1 MRIGIIIGSTR
12 PGRLGESVARWVSGR
27 ASQRTDA
34 EFALVDL
41 KDYGLELLDEPTVP
55 GAANRRYENPATR
68 RWSQAIDAFD
78 GFVFVTPEY
87 NHGVPAALKNAV
99 DLLYPEWNHKAVGF
113 VSYGADGG
121 VRAVEHWRSIVA
133 NVLMQ
138 DVRAQVS
145 LSVFLDFE
153 SGALRPME
161 RREGELDTML
171 SQLVSLTVAVKTLG
185 R

>member
-12 PGRLGESVARWVSGR
+12 PGRVGDSVAGWVFGR

-34 EFALVDL
+34 EFTLVDL
-41 KDYGLELLDEPTVP
+41 RDYGLELLNEPIVP
-55 GAANRRYENPATR
+55 GAANRQYENPATR
-68 RWSQAIDAFD
+68 RWSRAIDALD
-78 GFVFVTPEY
+78 GVVFVTPEY

-99 DLLYPEWNHKAVGF
+99 DLLYPEWNHKAIGF

-121 VRAVEHWRSIVA
+121 VRAVEHWRTIVA
-133 NVLMQ
+133 NTLMQ

-153 SGALRPME
+153 NGAFRPSE
-161 RREGELDTML
+161 RRDGELDIML
-171 SQLVSLTVAVKTLG
+171 SQLVALTSALKTLRG
-185 R
+185 

>member
-12 PGRLGESVARWVSGR
+12 PGRLGESVAHWVSGR

-41 KDYGLELLDEPTVP
+41 KDYGLGLLNEPIIP
-55 GAANRRYENPATR
+55 GAANRQYENPATR
-68 RWSQAIDAFD
+68 RWSQTIDALD

-113 VSYGADGG
+113 GVVRGRRRRARGGA
-121 VRAVEHWRSIVA
+121 VA
-133 NVLMQ
+133 HHRGQ
-138 DVRAQVS
+138 YPDA
-145 LSVFLDFE
+145 
-153 SGALRPME
+153 
-161 RREGELDTML
+161 
-171 SQLVSLTVAVKTLG
+171 
-185 R
+185 

>member
-41 KDYGLELLDEPTVP
+41 KDYGLELLNEPTVP
-55 GAANRRYENPATR
+55 GAANRQYENPATR
-68 RWSQAIDAFD
+68 RWSQTIDALD

-121 VRAVEHWRSIVA
+121 VRAVEHWRAIVA
-133 NVLMQ
+133 NVLMH

-153 SGALRPME
+153 NGAFRPLE
-161 RREGELDTML
+161 RREGELDTLL
-171 SQLVSLTVAVKTLG
+171 SQLVSLTAALETLG
-185 R
+185 G

>member
-12 PGRLGESVARWVSGR
+12 PGRIGESVARWVSGR

-41 KDYGLELLDEPTVP
+41 MEYGLGLLNESTVP
-55 GAANRRYENPATR
+55 GAANRHYENPATR
-68 RWSQAIDAFD
+68 RWSQTIDALD

-121 VRAVEHWRSIVA
+121 VRAVEHWRAIVA
-133 NVLMQ
+133 NVLMH

-145 LSVFLDFE
+145 LSVYLDFE
-153 SGALRPME
+153 NGAFRPLA
-161 RREGELDTML
+161 RREGELDTLL
-171 SQLVSLTVAVKTLG
+171 SQLVSLTAALKTLG
-185 R
+185 G